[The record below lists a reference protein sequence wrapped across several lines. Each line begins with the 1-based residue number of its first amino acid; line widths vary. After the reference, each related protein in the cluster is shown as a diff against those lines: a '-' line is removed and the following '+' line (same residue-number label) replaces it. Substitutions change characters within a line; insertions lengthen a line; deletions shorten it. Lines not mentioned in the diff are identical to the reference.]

1 MNPSLQRLVT
11 ESQKEFYKITS
22 DTNAFTNCF
31 EDETPLLEQISKW
44 RQVLK
49 TYCSKAYKKIRIR
62 KKPIKPLK
70 QPMASLI
77 NERNAISKEEETP
90 EIKRK
95 IDELSKQ
102 IFEIEAEDNRNK
114 IMKNFKQFSDN
125 PENINMQQMWKNLKR
140 IWPKTGY
147 SLPVAKKNHKGKIVT
162 GPKDLKILLA
172 REYKDRLRSRPVRP
186 DLDAL
191 RKRRRR
197 LFKKKMEMAQKR
209 TSPDWT
215 MDDLDLALSN
225 LKKQQ
230 V

>member
-1 MNPSLQRLVT
+1 
-11 ESQKEFYKITS
+11 
-22 DTNAFTNCF
+22 
-31 EDETPLLEQISKW
+31 
-44 RQVLK
+44 
-49 TYCSKAYKKIRIR
+49 
-62 KKPIKPLK
+62 
-70 QPMASLI
+70 MASLI
-77 NERNAISKEEETP
+77 NERNALSKKVETL

-95 IDELSKQ
+95 IDEVSKQ

-114 IMKNFKQFSDN
+114 IMKNFKQFSNN
-125 PENINMQQMWKNLKR
+125 PENINMQKMWKILKS
-140 IWPKTGY
+140 IWPKTGS
-147 SLPVAKKNHKGKIVT
+147 SLPAAKKNHKGKIVT

-197 LFKKKMEMAQKR
+197 LFKKKMELAQKR

-215 MDDLDLALSN
+215 MDDLD
-225 LKKQQ
+225 

>member
-1 MNPSLQRLVT
+1 M
-11 ESQKEFYKITS
+11 EAGF
-22 DTNAFTNCF
+22 
-31 EDETPLLEQISKW
+31 
-44 RQVLK
+44 K

-62 KKPIKPLK
+62 KKSIKPIK

-77 NERNAISKEEETP
+77 NERNALSKKVETP

-95 IDELSKQ
+95 IDEVSKQ

-125 PENINMQQMWKNLKR
+125 PENINMQKMWKILKS
-140 IWPKTGY
+140 IWPKTGS

-197 LFKKKMEMAQKR
+197 LFKKKMELAQKR

-215 MDDLDLALSN
+215 MVDLDLALSN
-225 LKKQQ
+225 LNITRSRRIR
-230 V
+230 